1 MRTVMVGHPLN
12 TSSVVW
18 SVLLCGSTWVAQ
30 RCVAQS
36 QSTAQGT
43 DDKIS
48 DSRGGID
55 SEARKR
61 CLSKSGPVIYL
72 FDWLVRLQ
80 ARNRRYRR

>member
-48 DSRGGID
+48 DSAAALILRPEKGVF
-55 SEARKR
+55 
-61 CLSKSGPVIYL
+61 L
-72 FDWLVRLQ
+72 
-80 ARNRRYRR
+80 NRVQ

>member
-48 DSRGGID
+48 DSAAALI
-55 SEARKR
+55 
-61 CLSKSGPVIYL
+61 L
-72 FDWLVRLQ
+72 RLEKGVFL
-80 ARNRRYRR
+80 NRVQ

>member
-18 SVLLCGSTWVAQ
+18 SVLLCGSSWVAQ

-48 DSRGGID
+48 DSAAALILRPEKGVF
-55 SEARKR
+55 
-61 CLSKSGPVIYL
+61 L
-72 FDWLVRLQ
+72 
-80 ARNRRYRR
+80 NRVQ

>member
-1 MRTVMVGHPLN
+1 MRTVMVGHTLN

-48 DSRGGID
+48 DSAAALILRPEKGVF
-55 SEARKR
+55 
-61 CLSKSGPVIYL
+61 L
-72 FDWLVRLQ
+72 
-80 ARNRRYRR
+80 NRVQ

>member
-18 SVLLCGSTWVAQ
+18 SVLLCGSNWVAQ

-48 DSRGGID
+48 DSAAALILRPEKGVF
-55 SEARKR
+55 
-61 CLSKSGPVIYL
+61 L
-72 FDWLVRLQ
+72 
-80 ARNRRYRR
+80 NRVQ